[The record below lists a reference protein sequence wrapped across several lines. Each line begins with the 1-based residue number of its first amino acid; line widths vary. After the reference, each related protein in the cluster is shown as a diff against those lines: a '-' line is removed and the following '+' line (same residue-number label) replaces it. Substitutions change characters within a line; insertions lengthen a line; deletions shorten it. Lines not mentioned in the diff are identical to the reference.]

1 MTSIHDALGRLWD
14 ANDHDRMVEY
24 DGRWASWGAVR
35 ALVEQIDHELSDAG
49 CGNGGRVAVVLTN
62 RMESVAALIAI
73 FRGGLTLVTISP
85 LQPPERLSADLAA
98 SAVSFVLA
106 PSSLWSEEAFGAAV
120 ADLGAAGWSLDDGE
134 LSTRT
139 RGASQPAPGNP
150 AVAIEML
157 TSGTTGPPKR
167 IPLTRAQ
174 LEASLASAL
183 QHNDRSDARTKPPL
197 SGTVGMVTL
206 PIVHIGGLW
215 ALLQSLV
222 ATRPIA

>member
-73 FRGGLTLVTISP
+73 FRGGRTLVTISP

-98 SAVSFVLA
+98 AAVSFVLHRPRCGPTRSSLA
-106 PSSLWSEEAFGAAV
+106 PSQAMTSPAGA
-120 ADLGAAGWSLDDGE
+120 W
-134 LSTRT
+134 TRT
-139 RGASQPAPGNP
+139 VWSFGREGRGKPRS
-150 AVAIEML
+150 AI
-157 TSGTTGPPKR
+157 
-167 IPLTRAQ
+167 
-174 LEASLASAL
+174 
-183 QHNDRSDARTKPPL
+183 
-197 SGTVGMVTL
+197 
-206 PIVHIGGLW
+206 
-215 ALLQSLV
+215 
-222 ATRPIA
+222 RPWPSKC